1 MRPAQSVLVL
11 ASAFLAPLRCAELPA
26 TRINGTE
33 YVRLADAAERL
44 GLRLVPLD
52 APPAAMLKDG
62 PRPVAR
68 LLDHSRE
75 IDLNGLRV
83 FLGDPVLARGG
94 AFYVSRT
101 DYLARIVARLRP
113 ELCGPPPREPRVIVI
128 DPGHGGTDQGATNKA
143 LGSMEKTYTL
153 DVSLRLRRLLE
164 AAGYKVV
171 LTRDADYDIPKLL
184 RAEMANRAD
193 ADLFVSVH
201 FNSLYPNTKTTGVE
215 VLCFPPRS
223 QRSADSWSPGSRD
236 NAENKDAPVNQFD
249 PWNAVLAGTLH
260 RRILDALR
268 DGDRGEKLEHLGVLR
283 ELRCPG
289 VLVEPAFIS
298 SDSEAA
304 KLQSPAFRDAIA
316 AAVFAGIQDYA
327 AVVKGLQ
334 PEAAKS
340 PEGAPAPRS
349 QPTRPSGP

>member
-1 MRPAQSVLVL
+1 MRPASPVLVL
-11 ASAFLAPLRCAELPA
+11 ALAFLSAPCGAEL
-26 TRINGTE
+26 TTIRIAGVE
-33 YVRLADAAERL
+33 YVRLGEGADRL

-52 APPAAMLKDG
+52 TPSSVMLKDG
-62 PRPVAR
+62 ARPVAR
-68 LLDHSRE
+68 LLDRSRE
-75 IDLNGLRV
+75 IDLNGLRL

-101 DYLARIVARLRP
+101 DYQARMVPRLRP
-113 ELCGPPPREPRVIVI
+113 DLCGPPPREPSVIVI

-143 LGSMEKTYTL
+143 LGTMEKTYTL

-164 AAGYKVV
+164 EAGYKVV
-171 LTRDADYDIPKLL
+171 LTRDADYDVPKQI
-184 RAEMANRAD
+184 RSEMANLAK

-223 QRSADSWSPGSRD
+223 QRSADSWSPGSKD
-236 NAENKDAPVNQFD
+236 NAESKDAPVNGFD
-249 PWNAVLAGTLH
+249 AWSAILAGTLH
-260 RRILDALR
+260 RRVLDALH

-298 SDSEAA
+298 SDSEAS
-304 KLQSPAFRDAIA
+304 KLQTPAFRDVIA
-316 AAVFAGIQDYA
+316 AALFSGIQDYA
-327 AVVKGLQ
+327 GVIKALH
-334 PEAAKS
+334 PEPAKAA
-340 PEGAPAPRS
+340 EGAPVPRS
-349 QPTRPSGP
+349 QPTRPTSP